1 MSAIRIAHDL
11 DNAKYFAIFLELEFC
26 SPTPPIKKLCG
37 ITLQRAAVGFSLRPD
52 GDLKFAAAR

>member
-37 ITLQRAAVGFSLRPD
+37 ITLQRAAATSGLRLAVG
-52 GDLKFAAAR
+52 